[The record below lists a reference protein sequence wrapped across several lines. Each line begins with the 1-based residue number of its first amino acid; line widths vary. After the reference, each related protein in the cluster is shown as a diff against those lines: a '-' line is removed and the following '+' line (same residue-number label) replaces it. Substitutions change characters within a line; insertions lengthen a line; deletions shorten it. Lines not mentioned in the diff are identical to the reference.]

1 MNNRLI
7 TIKYANI
14 PVIKYYRNFNAS
26 INQVIIALILAIIY
40 FKQYHPIN
48 YVQNIDIII
57 ILTPIT
63 WQNHAYPNLLH
74 CSLSISDFQ
83 SHSVLINIGYKS
95 KSNYISTA
103 GIKHSGST
111 YLNPCSFRSISSRT
125 TLLIKSKL
133 VNSSII
139 LHGSKKKLHIII

>member
-1 MNNRLI
+1 MNNKLI

-26 INQVIIALILAIIY
+26 INQVIIAMILAIIY
-40 FKQYHPIN
+40 FKQYPSIN

-83 SHSVLINIGYKS
+83 SHSVLINIGYS
-95 KSNYISTA
+95 PRVIILAQQESNTRGPHISTPVV
-103 GIKHSGST
+103 
-111 YLNPCSFRSISSRT
+111 LDP
-125 TLLIKSKL
+125 
-133 VNSSII
+133 
-139 LHGSKKKLHIII
+139 

>member
-1 MNNRLI
+1 MNNKLI

-14 PVIKYYRNFNAS
+14 PVIKHYRNFNAS

-83 SHSVLINIGYKS
+83 SHSVLINIGYS
-95 KSNYISTA
+95 PRVIILAQQESNTRGPHISTPVV
-103 GIKHSGST
+103 
-111 YLNPCSFRSISSRT
+111 LDP
-125 TLLIKSKL
+125 
-133 VNSSII
+133 
-139 LHGSKKKLHIII
+139 